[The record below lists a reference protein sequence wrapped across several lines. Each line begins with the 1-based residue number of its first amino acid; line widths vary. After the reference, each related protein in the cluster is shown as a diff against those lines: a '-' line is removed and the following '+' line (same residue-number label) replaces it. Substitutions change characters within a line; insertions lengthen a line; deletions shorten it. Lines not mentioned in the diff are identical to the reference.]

1 MSSRTKWN
9 PRDSIRTYSKN
20 PRHSSKPIFR
30 ASVFLLTLLPF
41 ITVNATTWVAD
52 AAVSPR
58 PGGACVSELQWTSLS
73 SVNVDASVQLICL
86 KTAKGLKWQDPGKVK
101 VDAHLNSILMK
112 CGDQLRQIEVAKVDA
127 KLLSSFKLAINQYIS
142 TVLHLRVVRIE
153 TSTGFFNLSVK
164 YYGQVGMCSGGIGSY
179 ASYVGP
185 DTRIP
190 ANSTLLWE
198 AFTYCQIGPQTA
210 PLDLAFA
217 RVGNSWKFV
226 ALGGITSQ
234 PVYQ

>member
-1 MSSRTKWN
+1 MSSRTKRD

-41 ITVNATTWVAD
+41 ITLNATTWVAD
-52 AAVSPR
+52 AADSPR
-58 PGGACVSELQWTSLS
+58 LGGACVSELQWTSPGYE
-73 SVNVDASVQLICL
+73 NTPVQLICL
-86 KTAKGLKWQDPGKVK
+86 KTAQGLKWQDPGKVK
-101 VDAHLNSILMK
+101 VDAHLNSILIK
-112 CGDQLRQIEVAKVDA
+112 CGEQLSQIDMAKVNA

-164 YYGQVGMCSGGIGSY
+164 YYRQVGMCSGGVASY

>member
-1 MSSRTKWN
+1 MSLRTKWN
-9 PRDSIRTYSKN
+9 LLDSRRTASKDS
-20 PRHSSKPIFR
+20 RHSTKQKFR

-41 ITVNATTWVAD
+41 IALGATSWVAD
-52 AAVSPR
+52 AAVSAR
-58 PGGACVSELQWTSLS
+58 LGGACVSELQWISLTSA
-73 SVNVDASVQLICL
+73 NGNASVQLICL

-112 CGDQLRQIEVAKVDA
+112 CGDQIRQIDVAKTDA
-127 KLLSSFKLAINQYIS
+127 KLLASFRLAINRYVS
-142 TVLHLRVVRIE
+142 TQLHLRVVRIE
-153 TSTGFFNLSVK
+153 TSTGFFNLNAK
-164 YYGQVGMCSGGIGSY
+164 YYRQLGMCSSGVGSA
-179 ASYVGP
+179 ASYTGP
-185 DTRIP
+185 DSRIP

-226 ALGGITSQ
+226 ALGQITSQ
-234 PVYQ
+234 PIYL

>member
-1 MSSRTKWN
+1 MKSQA
-9 PRDSIRTYSKN
+9 SKSTRFN
-20 PRHSSKPIFR
+20 RHSSREIFR
-30 ASVFLLTLLPF
+30 LTVFLVALLPF
-41 ITVNATTWVAD
+41 TTLGVNSWPAD
-52 AAVSPR
+52 AAVSAR
-58 PGGACVSELQWTSLS
+58 LGGICPSELQWTSLHS
-73 SVNVDASVQLICL
+73 ANANASVQLICL
-86 KTAKGLKWQDPGKVK
+86 RTTKGLKWQDPGKVK
-101 VDAHLNSILMK
+101 VDLHLNSILMK
-112 CGDQLRQIEVAKVDA
+112 CGKQIRQIDVAKIDA
-127 KLLSSFKLAINQYIS
+127 KLLSSFKLAINHYVS

-153 TSTGFFNLSVK
+153 TNTGFFNLNVK
-164 YYGQVGMCSGGIGSY
+164 YYRQVGMCSGGVGSY

-210 PLDLAFA
+210 PLDFAFA

-234 PVYQ
+234 PIYQ